1 MNGKAPAICVACATQ
16 SDGIAFA
23 AREMYFGTRER
34 FDYFECSHC
43 GTVQIAAVPADLAR
57 HYPPGYYSFKA
68 AKPKST
74 SCVERYF
81 RRMRT
86 DAWLGNRGGI
96 AALLARLSKRR
107 PQYLDWFGGTAL
119 RPDSRIVDVGCGS
132 GDLLL
137 KLQRD
142 GFEYLR
148 GLDPYIAADI
158 DYANGVTVRKRSLA
172 DDDECY
178 DLIMLHHSF
187 EHMTAPRTV
196 LAQVAAHL
204 APGGHA
210 LIRLPIAGGYAWR
223 TYREHWF
230 ALDPPRHLFLP
241 TVRAMHLLAACAG
254 LEIRRVFFDSDV
266 GQFIGSEGYA
276 KDIPMVEQGRQPQR
290 SPAELSRL
298 RRLADELNERGDG
311 DCGGFVLRRTG
322 AVEA

>member
-1 MNGKAPAICVACATQ
+1 MNGKLPAICVACAKE
-16 SDGIAFA
+16 SDGSAFA

-43 GTVQIAAVPADLAR
+43 GSVQIAAVPADMAR
-57 HYPPGYYSFKA
+57 HYPPGYYSFNP
-68 AKPKST
+68 AKPKPT
-74 SCVERYF
+74 SSVERYF

-86 DAWLGNRGGI
+86 DAWLGNRDGIGG
-96 AALLARLSKRR
+96 LLARLSKRR
-107 PQYLDWFGGTAL
+107 PRYLDWFDGLAL
-119 RPDSRIVDVGCGS
+119 CPDSRVIDVGCGN

-148 GLDPYIAADI
+148 GLDPYIAANI
-158 DYANGVTVRKRSLA
+158 DYGNGVTVRKRGLA
-172 DDDECY
+172 EDDECY

-187 EHMTAPRTV
+187 EHMTAPRSV
-196 LAQVAAHL
+196 MAQIAGHL

-241 TVRAMHLLAACAG
+241 TVRAMHLLAASAG
-254 LEIRRVFFDSDV
+254 LEIRRVFFDSDF
-266 GQFIGSEGYA
+266 GQFVASEGYA
-276 KDIPMVEQGRQPQR
+276 DDIPMVEQVRRPQR
-290 SPAELSRL
+290 GAVELSRL

-311 DCGGFVLRRTG
+311 DCAGFVLRQTG
-322 AVEA
+322 SGGA